1 MSYKGRFRPHNPEK
15 YKGNPTTIIYR
26 SLWELKFMRY
36 LDADKRVLEWSSE
49 EFFIPYK
56 DPSSNRVRRYFPDF
70 KARTNE
76 KTVIFEIKPYK
87 QTLQP
92 LKENYKTENKFIKD
106 ILTYATNN
114 AKWKAAVAY
123 CDERKWEFKVM
134 TEYQLGLPQYK

>member
-1 MSYKGRFRPHNPEK
+1 MSYKGRFRPHNSEK

-56 DPSSNRVRRYFPDF
+56 DPSSGRVRRYFPDF
-70 KARTNE
+70 LAKTKE

-92 LKENYKTENKFIKD
+92 LKENYKTENRFIKET
-106 ILTYATNN
+106 LTYMTNN
-114 AKWKAAVAY
+114 AKWAAATVY
-123 CDERKWEFKVM
+123 CAERKWEFKIM